1 MEEVSHMRKFV
12 ASSELFSGYTLEISL
27 FNISTINDII
37 NEFKLSL
44 IKLFEDNNLIN
55 LKKIIEN
62 KHFHIHDFTIEDILT
77 SDSNHIYFICDHV

>member
-1 MEEVSHMRKFV
+1 MRTFI
-12 ASSELFSGYTLEISL
+12 ASSELFSDYTLEISL
-27 FNISTINDII
+27 FNVCTINDII

>member
-1 MEEVSHMRKFV
+1 MDDVSHMRTFI
-12 ASSELFSGYTLEISL
+12 ASSELFCDYTLEISL
-27 FNISTINDII
+27 FNISTMDDII
-37 NEFKLSL
+37 SEFKLSL

-77 SDSNHIYFICDHV
+77 SSIYHMLQPFY